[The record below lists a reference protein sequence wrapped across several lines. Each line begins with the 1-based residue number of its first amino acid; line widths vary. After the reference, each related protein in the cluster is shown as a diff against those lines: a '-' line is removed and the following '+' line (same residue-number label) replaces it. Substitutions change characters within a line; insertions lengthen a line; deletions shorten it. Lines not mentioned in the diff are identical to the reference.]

1 MKQANPDLAARR
13 ARKADLLP
21 RAAALAAEGRSYK
34 EIAAAL
40 GVAKSTVCQWL
51 RDRPLGRAAAQ
62 ALGTSRMTA
71 KLAARYES
79 LYHRAVREWNRSRSD
94 RRTETVLTLEPADGS
109 PTTKTTVRTEP
120 RTGNTA
126 CLGKA
131 LAAMKAM
138 EGLHCRER
146 LRQEWFENLERDA
159 AGGPAARHAASNED
173 GLTRTVKTTMPRSG
187 RKVRTVVTT
196 RSDAG
201 RLAALRD
208 AQKNADEKR
217 RARETRLDADERAA
231 DEHAADEEA
240 VAAIRAEAD
249 AAEEELQAIEA
260 RIDLAQEARRRSHTS
275 KYNFARS
282 CPLLTKVKF

>member
-1 MKQANPDLAARR
+1 MKQANPHLAARR

-21 RAAALAAEGRSYK
+21 RAAALAAEGRTYQ

-62 ALGTSRMTA
+62 ALGTPRMTA

-79 LYHRAVREWNRSRSD
+79 LYHCAVREWNRSGSD
-94 RRTETVLTLEPADGS
+94 GRTETVLTIEPAGGS
-109 PTTKTTVRTEP
+109 PTTKTTVRTER

-146 LRQEWFENLERDA
+146 LRQECLDNLQRDA
-159 AGGPAARHAASNED
+159 AADEAED
-173 GLTRTVKTTMPRSG
+173 GLTRTVKTTTTRSG
-187 RKVRTVVTT
+187 RKLRTVVTT

-201 RLAALRD
+201 RLAALR
-208 AQKNADEKR
+208 NAGS
-217 RARETRLDADERAA
+217 AR
-231 DEHAADEEA
+231 
-240 VAAIRAEAD
+240 
-249 AAEEELQAIEA
+249 
-260 RIDLAQEARRRSHTS
+260 
-275 KYNFARS
+275 
-282 CPLLTKVKF
+282 

>member
-51 RDRPLGRAAAQ
+51 RDRPLGRAAAK
-62 ALGTSRMTA
+62 ALGTPRMTA

-94 RRTETVLTLEPADGS
+94 RRTETVLTIQPAGGS

-120 RTGNTA
+120 RTGNAA

-146 LRQEWFENLERDA
+146 SRQECA
-159 AGGPAARHAASNED
+159 AGLNAAAAGD
-173 GLTRTVKTTMPRSG
+173 GNSDGAVTRTVTTTMTRSG
-187 RKVRTVVTT
+187 PQRRTVIT
-196 RSDAG
+196 R
-201 RLAALRD
+201 
-208 AQKNADEKR
+208 
-217 RARETRLDADERAA
+217 RLDDAMPATPGTQARSGSKESSSIGGESAPL
-231 DEHAADEEA
+231 
-240 VAAIRAEAD
+240 AD
-249 AAEEELQAIEA
+249 AARSDVQPRAGASA
-260 RIDLAQEARRRSHTS
+260 RRCSAARWRVGLRCWAARSRVRLRCGEQRSGVGEQRYGEKAERLAQGI
-275 KYNFARS
+275 
-282 CPLLTKVKF
+282 CPK